1 MLDFTTMDINTIAT
15 GVRGDGVRYLQ
26 LFWQE
31 YTSIFN
37 EKVNPGCSKCLT
49 TCVSKYKNHFKK
61 MASETQYRL
70 KPKYENIPLEFGS
83 AILVNNNNIT
93 EEYAKKLLARPNGE
107 RFFVHIPAETEPV
120 AEQPKRKR
128 KTVKKKPLQNNTAQ
142 ETNPETEDTD
152 ALPNP
157 EIQ

>member
-1 MLDFTTMDINTIAT
+1 
-15 GVRGDGVRYLQ
+15 
-26 LFWQE
+26 
-31 YTSIFN
+31 
-37 EKVNPGCSKCLT
+37 
-49 TCVSKYKNHFKK
+49 

-107 RFFVHIPAETEPV
+107 RFFAHIPQETEPI

-128 KTVKKKPLQNNTAQ
+128 KTVKKQSLQNNTAQ
-142 ETNPETEDTD
+142 QASSETEDAN